1 MNVSFGRLAE
11 QLKTNQ
17 IWGSPDL
24 PISDVCFDSREAVP
38 GSLFVALP
46 GGYTDGH
53 AFLADARARGAV
65 AALVERVTDACY
77 SFDAFAQVP
86 DTRASLPLV
95 AATFFQ
101 RPANSLG
108 MIGITGTDG
117 KTTTSYLVDA
127 LLRHAGLR
135 AGVIGTVS
143 VRIGDDVVEHDMRQ
157 TTPESLEIQRLL
169 ARMRHHQVDWA
180 VLEATSH
187 GLALHRLDETPFDIG
202 VVTNIT
208 HEHLEFHKTIEA
220 YRRAKAMLLE
230 KVDQSRGR
238 SFPNGVVLNRDDEG
252 ARSIAHYAGAAPV
265 VWFSTRDM
273 AAGIRAE
280 TIDYRNDGTRFRLV
294 TPDGASEAHLRL
306 IGPFNVENALAAA
319 GVGYWLRMSPDQI
332 AAGLESLAGI
342 PGRLLRVD
350 EGQPFTVIVDY
361 AHTPDSLEKT
371 LSLVKSLSTG
381 RLCAVFGSAGER
393 DPTKRPLQGAV
404 SAKLADF
411 SIFTSEDPRFEN
423 PETIIRDIARGAEAA
438 GAVEGRDYRCIEDR
452 RAAIA
457 AAIEWAR
464 AGDAVVLA
472 GKGHEHC
479 IFYGAER
486 IPWNE
491 AEEAAKALR
500 MHGFTASMPT

>member
-1 MNVSFGRLAE
+1 MNVTFGRLVE
-11 QLKTNQ
+11 QLKPMQ
-17 IWGSPDL
+17 VWGSPDL
-24 PISDVCFDSREAVP
+24 PIADVCFDSREALP

-53 AFLADARARGAV
+53 NFLADARSRGAV
-65 AALVERVTDACY
+65 AALVERVTDICY
-77 SFDAFAQVP
+77 GFDAFAQIP

-95 AATFFQ
+95 ATTFFQ
-101 RPANSLG
+101 RPADSLG

-127 LLRHAGLR
+127 LLRNAALR
-135 AGVIGTVS
+135 TGVIGTVS
-143 VRIGDDVVEHDMRQ
+143 VRIGDEVVEHDMRQ

-169 ARMRHHQVDWA
+169 ARMRDRQVDWA

-238 SFPNGVVLNRDDEG
+238 AFPNGVVLNRDDEG
-252 ARSIAHYAGAAPV
+252 ARSIASFAGAAGV
-265 VWFSTRDM
+265 VWFSTKD
-273 AAGIRAE
+273 ATADIRAE
-280 TIDYRNDGTRFRLV
+280 SIIYRNDGTRFRLV
-294 TPDGASEAHLRL
+294 TPAGASDVQLSL

-319 GVGYWLRMSPDQI
+319 GVAYWLGMSPDQI
-332 AAGLESLAGI
+332 AMGLENLTGI

-350 EGQPFTVIVDY
+350 EGQPFTLFVDY

-371 LSLVKSLSTG
+371 LRLVKRLSAG

-411 SIFTSEDPRFEN
+411 SIFTSEDPRFED
-423 PETIIRDIARGAEAA
+423 PEKIIREIAQGAEAA
-438 GAVEGRDYRCIEDR
+438 GAVEGRDFRCIEDR

-457 AAIEWAR
+457 AAIEWAKD
-464 AGDAVVLA
+464 GDAIVLA

-486 IPWNE
+486 MPWNE
-491 AEEAAKALR
+491 AEEAAKAL
-500 MHGFTASMPT
+500 HTSGFTASMPT

>member
-1 MNVSFGRLAE
+1 
-11 QLKTNQ
+11 
-17 IWGSPDL
+17 
-24 PISDVCFDSREAVP
+24 
-38 GSLFVALP
+38 
-46 GGYTDGH
+46 
-53 AFLADARARGAV
+53 
-65 AALVERVTDACY
+65 
-77 SFDAFAQVP
+77 
-86 DTRASLPLV
+86 
-95 AATFFQ
+95 
-101 RPANSLG
+101 
-108 MIGITGTDG
+108 
-117 KTTTSYLVDA
+117 
-127 LLRHAGLR
+127 
-135 AGVIGTVS
+135 
-143 VRIGDDVVEHDMRQ
+143 
-157 TTPESLEIQRLL
+157 
-169 ARMRHHQVDWA
+169 
-180 VLEATSH
+180 
-187 GLALHRLDETPFDIG
+187 
-202 VVTNIT
+202 
-208 HEHLEFHKTIEA
+208 
-220 YRRAKAMLLE
+220 
-230 KVDQSRGR
+230 
-238 SFPNGVVLNRDDEG
+238 
-252 ARSIAHYAGAAPV
+252 
-265 VWFSTRDM
+265 
-273 AAGIRAE
+273 
-280 TIDYRNDGTRFRLV
+280 
-294 TPDGASEAHLRL
+294 
-306 IGPFNVENALAAA
+306 
-319 GVGYWLRMSPDQI
+319 MSPDQI

-491 AEEAAKALR
+491 A
-500 MHGFTASMPT
+500 